1 MEQKQNSVE
10 EGGILPFIYAAYKAI
25 PVRKDYSSRVKKI
38 LSQYGDKPIRKIVI
52 MRRPLQKFVNVAL
65 NALTL
70 GQWQKAVSNYG
81 YDNMFHLYCI
91 VFLDAGIKI
100 QVEKNEIINIEIV
113 SGNITYVAGQYLWL
127 TQYIPNGITLN
138 QMLQRT
144 RAKMGEGLYWNYSA
158 FAPNNCQTFI
168 TYFLDS
174 NGLLTNVE
182 KNFIDQNVQNIA
194 KGAIFKPVKAIS
206 DVVTGIASRFRT
218 LTGTGLDVV

>member
-1 MEQKQNSVE
+1 MSEKE
-10 EGGILPFIYAAYKAI
+10 EGGILPFIYMAYKAI

-52 MRRPLQKFVNVAL
+52 MRNPLQKFINVAL
-65 NALTL
+65 NAMTL
-70 GQWQKAVSNYG
+70 GQWQKAVNEYG

-91 VFLDAGIKI
+91 VFIDGGVQIK
-100 QVEKNEIINIEIV
+100 VEKNEIINIEIV
-113 SGNITYVAGQYLWL
+113 SGNINYVAGQYLWL
-127 TQYIPNGITLN
+127 TQPIPSGLTLN

-194 KGAIFKPVKAIS
+194 KGAIFKPVKAVS